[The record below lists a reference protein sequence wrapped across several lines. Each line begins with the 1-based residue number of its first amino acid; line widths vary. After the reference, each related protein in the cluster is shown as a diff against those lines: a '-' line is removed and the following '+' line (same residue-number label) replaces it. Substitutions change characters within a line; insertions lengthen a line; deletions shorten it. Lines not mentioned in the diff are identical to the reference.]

1 MSLSDKEIYH
11 SARAVMAQYGEGA
24 MTHARE
30 RLAALRAAEDDLGVA
45 AWSRIAAAIEALQN
59 QEPDLTH

>member
-1 MSLSDKEIYH
+1 MSLSEKEIFH
-11 SARAVMAQYGEGA
+11 SARSVMVHYGDRA
-24 MTHARE
+24 MSHALE